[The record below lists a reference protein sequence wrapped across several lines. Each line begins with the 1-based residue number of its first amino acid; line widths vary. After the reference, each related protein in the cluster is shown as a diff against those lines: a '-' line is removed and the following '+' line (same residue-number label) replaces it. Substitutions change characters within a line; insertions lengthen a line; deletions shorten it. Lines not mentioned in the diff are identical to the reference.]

1 MENDTNT
8 QDVNTVNTSKKEEET
23 GTEPKFTQFD
33 MNELAGKIRRD
44 EKAKSEEAI
53 KIAIAEAIAEERRQA
68 KLTEEEKQK
77 EAKAKYEK
85 ELQEREN
92 EITIRERRLEAQEKL
107 MEKNISVDFVDFVVD
122 LDVKKMNEKIEELAK
137 TYNKSVEKAVTDKLK
152 GNPPTD
158 FSKDNN
164 TNNNSPKYSGTVVF

>member
-1 MENDTNT
+1 MDNNTNT
-8 QDVNTVNTSKKEEET
+8 QDVNTVNTPKNEVQT

-33 MNELAGKIRRD
+33 MNELAGKIRKE

-85 ELQEREN
+85 ELEEREQN
-92 EITIRERRLEAQEKL
+92 ILLRERRLEAQEKL
-107 MEKNISVDFVDFVVD
+107 VEKNIAIEFVDFVVD
-122 LDVKKMNEKIEELAK
+122 LDEKKMYEKIEQLSK

-152 GNPPTD
+152 SNPPTD
-158 FSKDNN
+158 FSKNDNN
-164 TNNNSPKYSGTVVF
+164 NNNNHKYHGTVVF

>member
-1 MENDTNT
+1 MDNNTNT
-8 QDVNTVNTSKKEEET
+8 QDVNTVNTSKNEVQT
-23 GTEPKFTQFD
+23 GSEPKFTQSD
-33 MNELAGKIRRD
+33 MDKLAGKIRSE
-44 EKAKSEEAI
+44 EKSKSEEAI

-85 ELQEREN
+85 ELKEREN

-107 MEKNISVDFVDFVVD
+107 MEKNISADFVDFVVD
-122 LDVKKMNEKIEELAK
+122 LDIKKMNEKIEQLAK

-152 GNPPTD
+152 GTPPSD
-158 FSKDNN
+158 FSKNN
-164 TNNNSPKYSGTVVF
+164 DTNNNSPKYSGTVIF